1 LGQVFKFP
9 APRKK
14 FPAHVKKIPCF
25 ALHKITM
32 YAIVMTGIYSKKSW
46 QTDQKSSPPP
56 NIEDEATPGA
66 VQRQNSNATIPI
78 VVASA
83 GL

>member
-1 LGQVFKFP
+1 
-9 APRKK
+9 
-14 FPAHVKKIPCF
+14 
-25 ALHKITM
+25 M
-32 YAIVMTGIYSKKSW
+32 YAIVMTGIYSKKSG
-46 QTDQKSSPPP
+46 QTDQKSSPPQ